1 MQFSKLYA
9 PSLKELFVQ
18 ELQGKILSGELEIGT
33 RLPSERELA
42 EQLQVSRAVVNGGMV
57 ELARQGF
64 LEVRPRQGTYIAD
77 YRRNGNIDTL
87 VAIMNYNGGILR
99 KGEIR
104 SILELRMGLEHITAR
119 RAIEFASDADIAS
132 LKQYLDA
139 LRTEPMP
146 TPKQAAEIA
155 FDFHHEMT
163 LIGGNHMLPLI
174 YSSFKKPVVSL
185 WERFCQHYGVDML
198 YHNMNQLY
206 DTIRRRDQVAADAWI
221 DEYLNKSI
229 RGSLQIYE

>member
-64 LEVRPRQGTYIAD
+64 LEVRPRQGTYVAD

-87 VAIMNYNGGILR
+87 IAIMNYNGGILR

-104 SILELRMGLEHITAR
+104 SILELRMGLEHIAAR
-119 RAIEFASDADIAS
+119 RAIEFASDEDIFS
-132 LKQYLDA
+132 LKQHVDTLA
-139 LRTEPMP
+139 REPMP
-146 TPKQAAEIA
+146 TPIQAAEVA
-155 FDFHHEMT
+155 FQFHHE
-163 LIGGNHMLPLI
+163 LAIIGGNHILPLI
-174 YSSFKKPVVSL
+174 YSSFKKPVISL
-185 WERFCQHYGVDML
+185 WQRFCQHYGVEML
-198 YHNMNQLY
+198 HLNMSHLW
-206 DTIRRRDQVAADAWI
+206 DTLRRRDQAAADAWI

-229 RGSLQIYE
+229 RGNLQIYE